1 MVLPQKRLEE
11 RTRAILSTCVLFRG
25 LPAEAC
31 HELAS
36 RASVRTCRARDAIF
50 LMGTRGSSLFALL
63 AGKVRIS
70 VSSPDGKEITLA
82 TLQPGEIFGEI
93 AVLDGR
99 ERTANATAITECQLA
114 ELERQ
119 DVLHFFDC
127 HPSAWHSLVDM
138 LCDRLRR
145 TDQHLGELA
154 LLPLPVRLS
163 ITMLRMAEI
172 KQVDGRP
179 VKLVQLSQREIG
191 NLVGASR
198 ESINKLL
205 HEWQSQNMIQVQDH
219 AINITRV
226 DLLER
231 ISEGLA
237 VKAPTKRATQLP
249 RR

>member
-1 MVLPQKRLEE
+1 MVQSKKALEE
-11 RTRAILSTCVLFRG
+11 KIRAIFSGCVLFQG

-31 HELAS
+31 SELAS
-36 RASVRTCRARDAIF
+36 RASLRTYKARDVIF
-50 LMGTRGSSLFALL
+50 LMATPGSSLFAVL

-82 TLQPGEIFGEI
+82 TLQTGEIFGEI

-99 ERTANATAITECQLA
+99 ERTANATAINECQLA

-127 HPSAWHSLVDM
+127 HPSAWHRLVEM

-145 TDQHLGELA
+145 TDQHLSEVA

-163 ITMLRMAEI
+163 ITMLRMAEV
-172 KQVDGRP
+172 KQVDGRSL
-179 VKLVQLSQREIG
+179 KLVQLSQREIG

-205 HEWQSQNMIQVQDH
+205 HEWQRQNLIHVHDH
-219 AINITRV
+219 GITITRS

-231 ISEGLA
+231 LSEGFTTKSSTRIQRRA
-237 VKAPTKRATQLP
+237 V
-249 RR
+249 